1 MFDGFITGPACLL
14 TALLGSSEYKLGFQT
29 SSEGGA
35 FKAAG
40 QTLPSVFSSI
50 EGQTIREA
58 ELGAVGKCRTG
69 EGWAF

>member
-40 QTLPSVFSSI
+40 QTLLSAFSSI